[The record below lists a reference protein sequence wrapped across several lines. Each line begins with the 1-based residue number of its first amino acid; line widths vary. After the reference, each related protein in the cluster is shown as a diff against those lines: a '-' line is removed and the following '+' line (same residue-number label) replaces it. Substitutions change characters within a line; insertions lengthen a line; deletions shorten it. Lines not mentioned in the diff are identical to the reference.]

1 MLWKFSTG
9 IIYKQWHLW
18 GAICIVHLWSRISI
32 SWFSSKADLE
42 VERLPSTFHQ
52 RWIVKLTNPLSPTP
66 STESAQL
73 ARIIYRSISFP
84 LGYLLKIYPFLSFWS
99 VVSGMSMFFYI
110 FSPILFKPNFWLER
124 ASLIALN
131 CQIAFS
137 LPHPLAQDWLKNLQQ
152 LIEFFV
158 WVYIVTVF

>member
-52 RWIVKLTNPLSPTP
+52 RWIVKLTNPPSPTP
-66 STESAQL
+66 STAQL
-73 ARIIYRSISFP
+73 ARIIYRSISLP
-84 LGYLLKIYPFLSFWS
+84 LGYLLKIYPFLNFGC
-99 VVSGMSMFFYI
+99 VVSGMSMFLYI
-110 FSPILFKPNFWLER
+110 FILFKPDFWLER
-124 ASLIALN
+124 ASPIAL
-131 CQIAFS
+131 IFKLPFS
-137 LPHPLAQDWLKNLQQ
+137 PAHPFTQQ

-158 WVYIVTVF
+158 LVYIVTVF